1 MFLTQKPGRT
11 IFHHCSDDVPKLTG
25 QRDYRSHVTKDDMC
39 CTSQL
44 RVHSCMPR
52 TTIYDWL

>member
-25 QRDYRSHVTKDDMC
+25 QLQKSCDERRHVLYNTAQSALHAKDNDI
-39 CTSQL
+39 S
-44 RVHSCMPR
+44 
-52 TTIYDWL
+52 